1 MKNLC
6 SLIHI
11 FLLLLGFCP
20 LTAAAGDLVCAFAP
34 LPMEQKKKVL
44 RQITPMLHFLEK
56 PIDHHFTIKYSSN
69 YDDILHNFQ
78 EKRIDLAFLGPLPY
92 VQLRAEYPEAEPVVR
107 FLNEHGKDTYTCSL
121 ITGVESGLTIV
132 EALKGKRLGL
142 TQSHSTCG
150 YLFTGNLLQQAG
162 ISIKET
168 KFRYTGSHQE
178 VALSIVRGEFD
189 GGGIKTSIGRKYAHL
204 GLRFLAESKPLPGF
218 LLVANKKTLTTEQI
232 EEIRDIL
239 LQLRPLDNAAHAELT
254 RDWGENVRYGATE
267 VKDSDYDVIRDQL
280 QGTTIPNQGNY

>member
-1 MKNLC
+1 
-6 SLIHI
+6 
-11 FLLLLGFCP
+11 
-20 LTAAAGDLVCAFAP
+20 
-34 LPMEQKKKVL
+34 MEQKKKVV
-44 RQITPMLHFLEK
+44 RQIAPMLHFFEK
-56 PIDHHFTIKYSSN
+56 SLDRHFTVKYSSN
-69 YDDILHNFQ
+69 YADILHNFQ
-78 EKRIDLAFLGPLPY
+78 AERIDLAFLGPLPY

-121 ITGVESGLTIV
+121 ITGVESGLTTV
-132 EALKGKRLGL
+132 EALKRRRLGL
-142 TQSHSTCG
+142 TQPHSTCG

-178 VALSIVRGEFD
+178 VALSIVRGECD
-189 GGGIKTSIGRKYAHL
+189 AGGIKTSIGRKYAHL

-239 LQLRPLDNAAHAELT
+239 LQLRPLYNASHADLT